1 MTAMTHTVVPVVL
14 LALAL
19 PASARRPRVT
29 TRPSPVV
36 LGETAAVEI
45 RVGGMPGTGPV
56 RAAVNVGSID
66 AIEPTVDGALLRYAP
81 PANRAPQV
89 LALLF
94 WRESAGSEVHLQ
106 RIALSGQAVIPIRT
120 RRHSQVRVVVGKR
133 RYGPLHTSRQGRA
146 EVEVTVAPGI
156 REAEVEVV
164 DTVGMRSLK
173 TIAIEQA
180 EYPRVSL
187 ALLAEGPDRLRV
199 VVGAAEPGLEPRLEL
214 DGAPLSLHRRG
225 PLLWEARRSVN
236 PGELARARAWLPGG
250 EAVASTAELLMA
262 GDATPAVV
270 VKRPAGGPAPAPRR
284 VQGVAG
290 LSVGLLHNTGAL
302 VSPRIAV
309 EVGLDLRL
317 PLGWIGL
324 RGIVGASWASQ
335 SIAASGGLEGGE
347 STVLLLP
354 LGGGL
359 CYRLPL
365 PPLTP
370 YVLVGA
376 QAQMVRTVS
385 TTPLSEGEQRSVEW
399 GPALLALAG
408 AERELGPGLLF
419 FQAGFLWGR
428 VDSAAVEMLAGGVV
442 LEAGYRFRL

>member
-1 MTAMTHTVVPVVL
+1 MNTLSHTVVPVVV

-19 PASARRPRVT
+19 PASAQRVA
-29 TRPSPVV
+29 TRPSPIV
-36 LGETAAVEI
+36 LGEAATVEI
-45 RVGGMPGTGPV
+45 QIGGLPGTGPV
-56 RAAVNVGSID
+56 RAAVNVGSVD
-66 AIEPTVDGALLRYAP
+66 AIEPKGDGALLRYVP

-94 WRESAGSEVHLQ
+94 WRDAPGSEVHLQ

-120 RRHSQVRVVVGKR
+120 RHHSQVRVVVGKR
-133 RYGPLHTSRQGRA
+133 RYGPLRTGRRGRTQ
-146 EVEVTVAPGI
+146 VEVTVAPGVQT
-156 REAEVEVV
+156 AEVEVV
-164 DTVGMRSLK
+164 DNVGMQTFK
-173 TIAIEQA
+173 TISIEQA
-180 EYPRVSL
+180 VYPRVSL
-187 ALLAEGPDRLRV
+187 AMMAEGPDRLRV
-199 VVGAAEPGLEPRLEL
+199 VVGAAGPGEPRLEL
-214 DGAPLSLHRRG
+214 DGASLPLRRLG
-225 PLLWEARRSVN
+225 TLLWEARRAV
-236 PGELARARAWLPGG
+236 RAGGPVRSRAWLPGE
-250 EAVASTAELLMA
+250 EAEASTAELVMPHRPL
-262 GDATPAVV
+262 TRPVV
-270 VKRPAGGPAPAPRR
+270 AARPSRR
-284 VQGVAG
+284 SASTGRFQGVAG
-290 LSVGLLHNTGAL
+290 LSLGLLHNTGAL
-302 VSPRIAV
+302 VSPRLAV
-309 EVGLDLRL
+309 EVGLDVRL

-335 SIAASGGLEGGE
+335 SIAGSGGLEGGE

-354 LGGGL
+354 LGGAL

-365 PPLTP
+365 PLLTP

-385 TTPLSEGEQRSVEW
+385 TTPLGEGEQRSVEW

-419 FQAGFLWGR
+419 FQTGFIWGR